1 MKSRPMKSRTR
12 AGPCLVAAFPR
23 RSAVGG
29 IVEPNILA
37 LRLTICGEVS
47 IGGSSE
53 NGDHASHS
61 VFQRSRQVSDIGQI
75 RI

>member
-1 MKSRPMKSRTR
+1 M
-12 AGPCLVAAFPR
+12 LVAAFPR

-37 LRLTICGEVS
+37 LRLALPLTICGEVQ

-61 VFQRSRQVSDIGQI
+61 VFQRSQASGGVPRASSVKNPQP
-75 RI
+75 